1 MVKIYIEHCEP
12 ALSKWLWLEYRH
24 ASKLAGRENIAFC
37 NVKDER
43 ERRLLEKLGE
53 VYEESVTELP
63 LDRART
69 VILDPEAVLPLTP
82 SDFKIFSNMVV
93 GGILGDHPPQGRTF
107 KLISS
112 KMRGVSTRNLG
123 RRQLSIDSSVY
134 MALRVAE
141 DIPLSGIPM
150 KRRLIIKVNEHHSIM
165 LPYTYPLVEG
175 KPLVAPG
182 LIKYLKDEIVKD
194 EEAILRTGK
203 PVSIADKLESHL

>member
-1 MVKIYIEHCEP
+1 MVKIFIEHCEP

-24 ASKLAGRENIAFC
+24 ASKLAGKENIAFC

-43 ERRLLEKLGE
+43 ERHLLERLGE
-53 VYEESVTELP
+53 VYEESVAELP

-82 SDFKIFSNMVV
+82 SDFKVFSNVVV

-107 KLISS
+107 PLISS

-134 MALRVAE
+134 VALRVAE
-141 DIPLSGIPM
+141 GTPLSGIPM
-150 KRRLIIKVNEHHSIM
+150 KRRLVIKVNEYHSIM
-165 LPYTYPLVEG
+165 LPYAYPLVGG

-182 LIKYLKDEIVKD
+182 LVRYLKYEVVED

-203 PVSIADKLESHL
+203 PISIADKLKSHL

>member
-53 VYEESVTELP
+53 VYEES
-63 LDRART
+63 